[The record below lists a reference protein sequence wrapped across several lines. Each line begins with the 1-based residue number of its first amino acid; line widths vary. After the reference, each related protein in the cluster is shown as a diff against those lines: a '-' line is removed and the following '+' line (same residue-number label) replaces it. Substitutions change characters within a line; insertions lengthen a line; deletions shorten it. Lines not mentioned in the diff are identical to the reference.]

1 MQNYKNEWFGNVR
14 GDILA
19 GVVVCLALFPEVI
32 GFMLVAGVEP
42 IVGVY
47 ATFFITAVAAF
58 FGGRTGLISAA
69 AGSVALV
76 LENLVAEYGVN
87 YLFAAT
93 ILAGILQVTLGLF
106 KVGVLMRY
114 IPKPVMLGFV
124 NGLGVM
130 MFLSQLDHFKGS
142 SILILL
148 GVIGITIIFLAP
160 KLTKKIPAPIISI
173 AVITALVLGLN
184 LNVQLLGAG

>member
-1 MQNYKNEWFGNVR
+1 MQKYKNEWFGNIK

-19 GVVVCLALFPEVI
+19 GIVVCLALFPEVI

-47 ATFFITAVAAF
+47 ATFFITATAAF

-76 LENLVAEYGVN
+76 LAHLVAEYGVE

-93 ILAGILQVTLGLF
+93 ILAGIIQVVLGLF
-106 KVGVLMRY
+106 KVGKLMRY

-124 NGLGVM
+124 NGLGIM
-130 MFLSQLDHFKGS
+130 MFLSQLDHFKGN
-142 SILILL
+142 SILLVL
-148 GVIGITIIFLAP
+148 GIIGIAIIFLAP

-173 AVITALVLGLN
+173 VVVTALVLGLD
-184 LNVQLLGAG
+184 LKDRKSVV